1 MKETFEQGWS
11 ARPFKEQF
19 PELGEAEAKRLDE
32 VNHAISRLYVEDMI
46 TESQKDTIRN
56 KKCPKMVSTFVM
68 DARRKNTGAGK

>member
-19 PELGEAEAKRLDE
+19 PELDAAKAKRLDE
-32 VNHAISRLYVEDMI
+32 VNHAISSLYFEDMI

-56 KKCPKMVSTFVM
+56 KKFPKMVSSFVM
-68 DARRKNTGAGK
+68 DVRRKNKGAEK